1 MTSITLVTNPISG
14 CGRSLQV
21 CSALQSSLAE
31 AGHAV
36 TLVESSLEPVKSWL
50 DPVLQDADL
59 VLAAGGDG
67 TVRMVAESA
76 CRTDTPLHQVPM
88 GTGNLFARTLGMR
101 ADLDSII
108 EAIDAWHIERLDAF
122 DVGGTH
128 GQLVASC
135 GFDAAVVSDLTAH
148 RSGPISNWTFLPIML
163 RQLARWRPVSTR
175 VVADE
180 QVVSENHTGLCLV
193 CNSLA
198 YLRSSFDPA
207 LDRSMQDGLLDV
219 VLLPTRSRI
228 GVLRWILKAMHG
240 RHLKDKRAIHV
251 QARSIALSFDSPVL
265 WQLDGESPPGEASIE
280 RLHVQI
286 TPESLPVLMPVD
298 QQAEEC

>member
-1 MTSITLVTNPISG
+1 MTSIALVANPISG
-14 CGRSLQV
+14 SGRSLQA
-21 CSALQSSLAE
+21 CNELQAILVE
-31 AGHAV
+31 AGHSV
-36 TLVESSLEPVKSWL
+36 TLVHSSLEPVRSWL
-50 DPVLQDADL
+50 DPVLQESDL

-101 ADLDSII
+101 ADHDAII
-108 EAIDAWHIERLDAF
+108 NAIDAWRVERLDAF

-128 GQLVASC
+128 GQLMASC

-148 RSGPISNWTFLPIML
+148 RHGPISHWTFLPIML
-163 RQLARWRPVSTR
+163 RQLVRWRPVRTR

-180 QVVSENHTGLCLV
+180 QLLSEDHTGLCFV

-198 YLRSSFDPA
+198 YLRSSFDPGS
-207 LDRSMQDGLLDV
+207 DTSMQDGLLDV
-219 VLLPTRSRI
+219 VLLPTRSRF
-228 GVLRWILKAMHG
+228 GVLRWILKAMKG
-240 RHLKDKRAIHV
+240 RHLEDARAIHV
-251 QARSIALSFDSPVL
+251 QARSIAMSFESPVL
-265 WQLDGESPPGEASIE
+265 WELDGDSPPGEASIE

-286 TPESLPVLMPVD
+286 TPKSLPVLMPVD
-298 QQAEEC
+298 ERAEE